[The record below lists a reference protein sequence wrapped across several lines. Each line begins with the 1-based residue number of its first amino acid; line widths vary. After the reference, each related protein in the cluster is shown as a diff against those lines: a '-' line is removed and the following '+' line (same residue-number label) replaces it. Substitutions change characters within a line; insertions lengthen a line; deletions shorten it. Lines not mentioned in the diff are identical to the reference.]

1 MGKIN
6 SVILADDSAEDLGEF
21 FVDMKNAADVE
32 ICNYRRNNQ
41 VGGKTILLNSNCDK
55 INFSASVALIN
66 ELPFLFL
73 VFAHGKNDAILVGGE
88 NVISPTDNY
97 YSLSNALIYTF
108 SCYNGNKLADRLLAN
123 KVKLYVGYKGKVNC
137 PYGLEEYTGRVV
149 LSFISAFLGGKNA
162 KDSFD
167 CLYDDYTK
175 LLRDNSLDPFQKSFY
190 QENRDNLVL
199 KGNMNL
205 ALKDFL
211 SV

>member
-1 MGKIN
+1 M
-6 SVILADDSAEDLGEF
+6 
-21 FVDMKNAADVE
+21 
-32 ICNYRRNNQ
+32 
-41 VGGKTILLNSNCDK
+41 
-55 INFSASVALIN
+55 
-66 ELPFLFL
+66 
-73 VFAHGKNDAILVGGE
+73 
-88 NVISPTDNY
+88 
-97 YSLSNALIYTF
+97 IYTF

-123 KVKLYVGYKGKVNC
+123 KAKLYVGYKGKVNC